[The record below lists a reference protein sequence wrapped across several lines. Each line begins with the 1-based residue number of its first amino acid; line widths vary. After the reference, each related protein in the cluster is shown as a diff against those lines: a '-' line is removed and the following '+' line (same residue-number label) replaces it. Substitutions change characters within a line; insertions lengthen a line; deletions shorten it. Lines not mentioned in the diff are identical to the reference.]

1 MESNLAQQLDTVED
15 LNIAIDCFIPKTVE
29 EAVDRLIS
37 ELPSQDKNL
46 IADMY
51 EDEVPFLS
59 ATILGVYIQNEFG
72 LGLGN
77 EALMDSCC
85 STVGVN
91 ELNFFGASTVIIE
104 KLSKKLRETRALL
117 NVN

>member
-1 MESNLAQQLDTVED
+1 MESNLAQQLDRVED
-15 LNIAIDCFIPKTVE
+15 LIPKTVD

-37 ELPSQDKNL
+37 ELPPQDRDL
-46 IADMY
+46 IADVY

-77 EALMDSCC
+77 EALMHSCC
-85 STVGVN
+85 STVGVYK
-91 ELNFFGASTVIIE
+91 LNFFDASTVIIE
-104 KLSKKLRETRALL
+104 KLWKKLRQKYTSQI
-117 NVN
+117 VN